1 MIIIYGYE
9 VVQKLPSKTKTI
21 PYILQRKGQKE
32 VQGERE
38 GGRGRDRGDG
48 EKQHDLLERE
58 TQLP

>member
-38 GGRGRDRGDG
+38 R
-48 EKQHDLLERE
+48 ERE
-58 TQLP
+58 REGEGEIGETERSSMTS

>member
-38 GGRGRDRGDG
+38 REREGGRRR
-48 EKQHDLLERE
+48 ERE
-58 TQLP
+58 R

>member
-38 GGRGRDRGDG
+38 RERERGR
-48 EKQHDLLERE
+48 ERE
-58 TQLP
+58 R

>member
-38 GGRGRDRGDG
+38 RERERKRGR
-48 EKQHDLLERE
+48 ERE
-58 TQLP
+58 RER